1 VTMMENITVT
11 RGDSRREI
19 MSDTGFESAAHDGD
33 IDSDQEYRHRPL
45 YYPSQADSASG
56 SEFTV
61 TNIDADELRKSQRKK
76 KGAAPQILIQQSSS
90 TYGSQDSDDD
100 DDEASTPSGD
110 NTDRNPMSLFSISS
124 ESLDQLGSRE
134 KYLQSTFES
143 MSGAETELTPGKTS
157 ISSKFLTRATDI
169 NMAAINAVKQTKS
182 DPEAALKRQL
192 LNKKIAETKKKLES
206 VGHSSPLR
214 YSQSIHDLSHIPERD
229 KWTSKKQVYLDE
241 SSPDSSLR
249 RSCSLSDLS
258 MQKPVASKNKIDQV
272 SGKKSSAS
280 ASRSGSRYA
289 KNNAAM
295 TRSRSSGVLNQ
306 SDSDNEAEKKVSRL
320 MRPTISSHN
329 KINKSLQ
336 NRKKQSYSTS
346 NLNTVGVDNVSTSE
360 EEIEVQPT
368 KPAVPPRTR
377 ATYENGPPTVTPRR
391 HLNNKDKTKGGR
403 HTIHFE
409 KLKVDL
415 DETLTNEEAGPDL
428 STVEVS
434 HQLCDDVIQELT
446 EAADKVVGLYNR
458 LNETETDTRETSV
471 AKMDMVKNLEMSILH
486 THKILHDCIFKKL
499 KQSSGNVDV
508 NQTDTVKK
516 LNDLV
521 SKGPSGP
528 NSVVSMMEQYS
539 DILLDM
545 VQQKIHNSNI

>member
-1 VTMMENITVT
+1 
-11 RGDSRREI
+11 
-19 MSDTGFESAAHDGD
+19 
-33 IDSDQEYRHRPL
+33 
-45 YYPSQADSASG
+45 
-56 SEFTV
+56 
-61 TNIDADELRKSQRKK
+61 
-76 KGAAPQILIQQSSS
+76 
-90 TYGSQDSDDD
+90 
-100 DDEASTPSGD
+100 
-110 NTDRNPMSLFSISS
+110 
-124 ESLDQLGSRE
+124 
-134 KYLQSTFES
+134 
-143 MSGAETELTPGKTS
+143 
-157 ISSKFLTRATDI
+157 
-169 NMAAINAVKQTKS
+169 
-182 DPEAALKRQL
+182 
-192 LNKKIAETKKKLES
+192 
-206 VGHSSPLR
+206 
-214 YSQSIHDLSHIPERD
+214 
-229 KWTSKKQVYLDE
+229 
-241 SSPDSSLR
+241 
-249 RSCSLSDLS
+249 
-258 MQKPVASKNKIDQV
+258 
-272 SGKKSSAS
+272 
-280 ASRSGSRYA
+280 
-289 KNNAAM
+289 
-295 TRSRSSGVLNQ
+295 VLNQ

>member
-1 VTMMENITVT
+1 
-11 RGDSRREI
+11 
-19 MSDTGFESAAHDGD
+19 
-33 IDSDQEYRHRPL
+33 
-45 YYPSQADSASG
+45 
-56 SEFTV
+56 
-61 TNIDADELRKSQRKK
+61 
-76 KGAAPQILIQQSSS
+76 
-90 TYGSQDSDDD
+90 
-100 DDEASTPSGD
+100 
-110 NTDRNPMSLFSISS
+110 
-124 ESLDQLGSRE
+124 
-134 KYLQSTFES
+134 
-143 MSGAETELTPGKTS
+143 
-157 ISSKFLTRATDI
+157 
-169 NMAAINAVKQTKS
+169 
-182 DPEAALKRQL
+182 
-192 LNKKIAETKKKLES
+192 
-206 VGHSSPLR
+206 
-214 YSQSIHDLSHIPERD
+214 
-229 KWTSKKQVYLDE
+229 
-241 SSPDSSLR
+241 
-249 RSCSLSDLS
+249 

-428 STVEVS
+428 STVEGERKRVARLS
-434 HQLCDDVIQELT
+434 CFDC
-446 EAADKVVGLYNR
+446 VVVQFR
-458 LNETETDTRETSV
+458 TSS
-471 AKMDMVKNLEMSILH
+471 A
-486 THKILHDCIFKKL
+486 TT
-499 KQSSGNVDV
+499 SS
-508 NQTDTVKK
+508 K
-516 LNDLV
+516 
-521 SKGPSGP
+521 S
-528 NSVVSMMEQYS
+528 
-539 DILLDM
+539 
-545 VQQKIHNSNI
+545 